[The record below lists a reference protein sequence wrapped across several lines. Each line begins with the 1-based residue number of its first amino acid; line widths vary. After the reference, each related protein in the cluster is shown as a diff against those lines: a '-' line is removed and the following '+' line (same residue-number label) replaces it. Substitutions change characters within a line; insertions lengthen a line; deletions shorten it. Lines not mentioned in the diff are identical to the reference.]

1 MGFGDMLKKAAS
13 KGMEMAGEALEKGKE
28 MAEAAA
34 AAKLEAERKAQEEKL
49 EAERKAQE
57 EELAAARAFEEE
69 RKKAI
74 EEILKPSCEK
84 GDCVWNDHKFYFTCG
99 NTECPRKNLMSKD
112 FGKSV
117 TRPDVWPFMKRYA
130 ELEKI
135 AKDATFDAEVKDKIE
150 THFTKDV
157 IQTFFPAVES
167 FNCNLYENIYWKIS
181 KYGVSPDSD
190 FFNLLYDIKDFDWSA
205 IENKIAFL
213 YREIFDFS
221 PDFYRNPSLYNR
233 EQKDFEYTVRLF
245 DTVTHDYKLSELLY
259 DTSVVDYNQLFDADG
274 NIKPVGIGGAEN
286 GFYGFDYLWNIT
298 NSWEGENGENE
309 IPH

>member
-57 EELAAARAFEEE
+57 EELAAERAFEEE

-99 NTECPRKNLMSKD
+99 NTECPRKNLMRKD
-112 FGKSV
+112 FGKAV

-135 AKDATFDAEVKDKIE
+135 SKDKDFDDDLKDKIE
-150 THFTKDV
+150 VHFVKDV
-157 IQTFFPAVES
+157 ISTFFPAVDE
-167 FNCNLYENIYWKIS
+167 FNYNLHHTITRHIVTD
-181 KYGVSPDSD
+181 GVSPEANL
-190 FFNLLYDIKDFDWSA
+190 FNFLYDIKDFDWSA
-205 IENKIAFL
+205 MEHNIAFICSNFTDYSL
-213 YREIFDFS
+213 E
-221 PDFYRNPSLYNR
+221 FYRNPSLYNR
-233 EQKDFEYTVRLF
+233 EEKDFEYTVRLF

-274 NIKPVGIGGAEN
+274 NIKPVGMGGAEN
-286 GFYGFDYLWNIT
+286 GFYGFDYLWNII